1 MPGSRIPGRRMWMW
15 APDIRTVFLMICLIN
30 AFLTLMILAYWR
42 TQKTYEGFF
51 LWALGL
57 LFQSVAYLLFMLQ
70 GAAPA
75 LFTILLANALN
86 MLAILLRID
95 AIKRFFSSRPMPVAF
110 YLLIFPI
117 FLTFAYFTY
126 IVDSIMGRA
135 FISALFIT
143 PSLIIAGTLAIR
155 PRQKE
160 NYIIRY
166 LFAAALMI
174 PALVLAVRTT
184 AWLLSPGQYTI
195 FSTDAFNIGFFTI
208 AIIADILATGFFL
221 MLNMIRSRTELG
233 ESEVKYR
240 SLFEN
245 MLEGAAYCRMIRDDS
260 GRPADWIYLDV
271 NAAFQKIFGRGDIVG
286 KRVSEA
292 FPAVHADNPELI
304 EIFDRV
310 LSTGEPERFE
320 IHSTLLAKWFSCSV
334 FSPKKDHF
342 VTIYK
347 DVTQRKQAELALLRT
362 NEKLNLLSS
371 ITRHDIRNQLHALSG
386 YLELSRLYSNNPAG
400 LLGSVAKAEKVTET
414 INRQLEF
421 TKDYEEMGVNAPT
434 WQNVDT
440 IVSHAVLS
448 LPGMGI
454 RVEVDRPD
462 LEVFADP
469 LLGKVFYNLIDNA
482 LRYGGSGLT
491 RIRISSRDTEA
502 GLVITCEDDGV
513 GIPREEKS
521 RLFERGY
528 GKHTGLGLFLSRE
541 ILSIT
546 GITIAENG
554 EPGSGARFV
563 MVVPRGEYRFGE
575 RI

>member
-1 MPGSRIPGRRMWMW
+1 MW
-15 APDIRTVFLMICLIN
+15 APDIRTVFLMICLID

-75 LFTILLANALN
+75 IFTILLANALSI
-86 MLAILLRID
+86 LAIFLRID
-95 AIKRFFSSRPMPVAF
+95 AIRRFFSSRPLLVAF

-117 FLTFAYFTY
+117 FLTYGYFTY
-126 IVDSIMGRA
+126 IADSMPGRV
-135 FISALFIT
+135 FITALFLS

-155 PRQKE
+155 SRQRE
-160 NYIIRY
+160 NSIIRY
-166 LFAAALMI
+166 LFAASLMV
-174 PALVLAVRTT
+174 PAVIMAVRTA

-208 AIIADILATGFFL
+208 AVIADILATGFFL

-245 MLEGAAYCRMIRDDS
+245 MLDGAAYCRMIRDS
-260 GRPADWIYLDV
+260 NGRAADWVCIDV
-271 NAAFQKIFGRGDIVG
+271 NPAFQKMFGKNDVVG

-292 FPAVHADNPELI
+292 FPEVTADNPELI
-304 EIFDRV
+304 GIVERV
-310 LSTGEPERFE
+310 LSTNEPERFE
-320 IHSTLLAKWFSCSV
+320 IHLTLLAKWFSCSV

-342 VTIYK
+342 VTIFE

-400 LLGSVAKAEKVTET
+400 LLGSVTKAEKVAET

-434 WQNVDT
+434 WQNVDA

-448 LPGMGI
+448 LPGMGA

-469 LLGKVFYNLIDNA
+469 LFGKVFYNLIDNA

-491 RIRISSRDTEA
+491 RIRISSNDTDA
-502 GLVITCEDDGV
+502 GLVITCEDDGA
-513 GIPREEKS
+513 GIPREEKA

-554 EPGSGARFV
+554 QPGSGARFE

-575 RI
+575 QP